1 MSNPGWHVRI
11 RRNFKPAS
19 LLYHALAISL
29 SALFIVP
36 LLWMVS
42 GSLRKVGLPPP
53 QIVEWIPDPIAWGN
67 YAVLSEM
74 IPLATF
80 VKNSLIVA
88 LAGVAVT
95 LVVASWTG
103 FAMAQ
108 LSSRLQRLFTTLC
121 ILLLMT
127 PVTALWLTRFILY
140 KELGLINS
148 FGALIAPA
156 LMGSS
161 ALFVLLFY
169 WTYRRVPNEL
179 FESARMDGA
188 EAFQIWW
195 SIAIPLARP
204 TLLAVGVLTFVHY
217 WSDFIDPLLYLKSES
232 RYTLAVGLRVL
243 QQLDITNWSLLMAG
257 ATVMTLPVLLGYALV
272 QRFHWLEGRLSGL
285 QGR

>member
-1 MSNPGWHVRI
+1 MAKKRAGTILFHT
-11 RRNFKPAS
+11 
-19 LLYHALAISL
+19 LAVAIVV
-29 SALFIVP
+29 LFIIP
-36 LLWMVS
+36 LVWMIS

-53 QIVEWIPDPIAWGN
+53 QTIEWLPAPIAWGN
-67 YAVLSEM
+67 YAALADL
-74 IPLATF
+74 IPLANF
-80 VKNSLIVA
+80 VRNSLIVA
-88 LAGVAVT
+88 ASGVAIT

-108 LSSRLQRLFTTLC
+108 LSAQFQRLLVTLC

-156 LMGSS
+156 FMGSS

-169 WTYRRVPNEL
+169 WTYRRLPGEL
-179 FESARMDGA
+179 FESARLDGA

-195 SIAIPLARP
+195 SIGVPLARP

-243 QQLDITNWSLLMAG
+243 QQLDISNWSLLMAG
-257 ATVMTLPVLLGYALV
+257 ASMMTIPVLVGYAIV
-272 QRFHWLEGRLSGL
+272 QRFHWLDGRLSGL